1 MALSSRSV
9 VHCAGRHPQP
19 RGRPASPQVTLAACA
34 YNLQVRI
41 TFDPAKSER
50 NVRLRGLSFER
61 AADFAFGSAVFAVDD
76 RKDYGQTRIIAF
88 GLLGDRVHV
97 LCFTE
102 TAEGIRVISFRKANA
117 REVNRYAQIRSADQ
131 D

>member
-1 MALSSRSV
+1 MHTIRA
-9 VHCAGRHPQP
+9 
-19 RGRPASPQVTLAACA
+19 
-34 YNLQVRI
+34 VRI

-76 RKDYGQTRIIAF
+76 RKEYTETRIVAV

-102 TAEGIRVISFRKANA
+102 TVDGIRVISFRKANA
-117 REVNRYAQIRSADQ
+117 REVNRYAQVRSSDE

>member
-1 MALSSRSV
+1 M
-9 VHCAGRHPQP
+9 HTICG
-19 RGRPASPQVTLAACA
+19 
-34 YNLQVRI
+34 VRI
-41 TFDPAKSER
+41 TFDPTKSER
-50 NVRLRGLSFER
+50 NVRHRGISFER
-61 AADFAFGSAVFAVDD
+61 AADFAFDSAVYSEDERKEYGEARIVAV
-76 RKDYGQTRIIAF
+76 

-117 REVNRYAQIRSADQ
+117 REVNRYAQIRSSDQ